1 MTSISIKNYPPPE
14 EIPSAERQRLLYI
27 QAVKEIQSLRKSVK
41 NENVVAKDSRAELI
55 ATREEVKKEKAKNK
69 SFRIQLTK
77 KELASKHAANASK
90 FAAIGGVATELL
102 YQTWAVTGFI
112 GGHKW
117 EEWWLS
123 QEMYGVVMFVCT
135 SFVGFIYRAAHE

>member
-1 MTSISIKNYPPPE
+1 MNYPPPE
-14 EIPSAERQRLLYI
+14 EIPSAERLRRTYLACREEVY
-27 QAVKEIQSLRKSVK
+27 ALRKSVK
-41 NENVVAKDSRAELI
+41 AENIVTKESRKELLDV
-55 ATREEVKKEKAKNK
+55 REEVKQEKAKNK

-112 GGHKW
+112 GGSKW